1 MNSEMILYYS
11 TALMLAYLA
20 GSFPTAYILVRL
32 FRKKDIRNSGSGNV
46 GALNSY
52 RSSKSVPLALTV
64 LLVDAYKGFLPA
76 WLFIRYT
83 PAADSLLLLLIGV
96 GVVVGHSFPVW
107 LGFRGGRGLAVT
119 AGFFMAVDP
128 RVPFLWIVVWLV
140 YFLLIRKHIVASLVA
155 TFLLP
160 LIIFFMQGSYF
171 DKTDLLLILPVSFVI
186 FLKHLERLPE
196 VISGSGSV
204 KKESD

>member
-1 MNSEMILYYS
+1 MNSETVLHYPA
-11 TALMLAYLA
+11 ALMLAYLA

-32 FRKKDIRNSGSGNV
+32 FRKKDIRATGSGNV

-52 RSSKSVPLALTV
+52 RSSKSVPLALAV
-64 LLVDAYKGFLPA
+64 LLIDALKGFLPA
-76 WLFIRYT
+76 WLYIQYA
-83 PAADSLLLLLIGV
+83 PATDSLLLLLTGI
-96 GVVVGHSFPVW
+96 GVVVGHTFPVW

-119 AGFFMAVDP
+119 AGFFLAVDP
-128 RVPFLWIVVWLV
+128 RVPALWLLVWLI

-171 DKTDLLLILPVSFVI
+171 DQTDLLLILPVSFVI

>member
-1 MNSEMILYYS
+1 MNNEMILFY
-11 TALMLAYLA
+11 LPVLPLAYLL
-20 GSFPTAYILVRL
+20 GSFPTAYIMIRL
-32 FRKKDIRNSGSGNV
+32 FRKKDIRATGSGNV

-64 LLVDAYKGFLPA
+64 LLIDACKGYLPVWLYHLYLPA
-76 WLFIRYT
+76 T
-83 PAADSLLLLLIGV
+83 DSLLLLLIGI

-119 AGFFMAVDP
+119 AGFFLAVDP
-128 RVPFLWIVVWLV
+128 RVPALWILVWLV
-140 YFLLIRKHIVASLVA
+140 YFLLIRKHIIASLVA

-160 LIIFFMQGSYF
+160 LIIFFMQDSYF

-196 VISGSGSV
+196 VISGGVSV

>member
-1 MNSEMILYYS
+1 MNNEMMLFYFP
-11 TALMLAYLA
+11 ALPLAYLL
-20 GSFPTAYILVRL
+20 GSFPTAYILIRL
-32 FRKKDIRNSGSGNV
+32 FKKKDIRTTGSGNV

-52 RSSKSVPLALTV
+52 RSSKSVSLALTV
-64 LLVDAYKGFLPA
+64 LLIDALKGYLPV
-76 WLFIRYT
+76 WLYHLYF
-83 PAADSLLLLLIGV
+83 PAADSLLLLLIGI

-119 AGFFMAVDP
+119 AGFFLAVDP
-128 RVPFLWIVVWLV
+128 RVPALWVLVWLV
-140 YFLLIRKHIVASLVA
+140 YFLLIRKHIIASLVA

>member
-1 MNSEMILYYS
+1 
-11 TALMLAYLA
+11 
-20 GSFPTAYILVRL
+20 
-32 FRKKDIRNSGSGNV
+32 
-46 GALNSY
+46 
-52 RSSKSVPLALTV
+52 
-64 LLVDAYKGFLPA
+64 
-76 WLFIRYT
+76 
-83 PAADSLLLLLIGV
+83 
-96 GVVVGHSFPVW
+96 VVVGHSFPVW

-119 AGFFMAVDP
+119 AGFFLAVDP
-128 RVPFLWIVVWLV
+128 RVPALWVLVWLV
-140 YFLLIRKHIVASLVA
+140 YFLLIRKHIIASLVA